1 MYYYITEP
9 TRTREQQ
16 QAEERVRE
24 LLIRAGIAGE
34 FVCTSPTRDVEALA
48 EMGVAKKYTTL
59 VAIGSEPHIN
69 TLGTLLAGTPYVFGA
84 IPTTRPDALAHVN
97 GIRTFE
103 EGVEALKFRRV
114 HGVPVCRIEP
124 NKFFFSE
131 LNLHVPQ
138 PIKIRLRIDDAYI
151 EALCQDIVFA
161 GSGTIGL
168 RQQVRDQRGGSVF
181 QRLFQLATQT
191 HTEYSQFRG
200 DAIAIETDPPQTFYL
215 GHEAFVRTPLAASI
229 IPNSLKIITRR
240 DTLSPLSDE
249 QIESHGSAPGR

>member
-16 QAEERVRE
+16 QAEEKVRE

-34 FVCTSPTRDVEALA
+34 FVCTSPTRDIEALA

-59 VAIGSEPHIN
+59 VGIGSEPHLN
-69 TLGTLLAGTPYVFGA
+69 MLGTLLAGTPYVFGA
-84 IPTTRPDALAHVN
+84 IPITREDALASVS

-114 HGVPVCRIEP
+114 HAIPVCRIEP
-124 NKFFFSE
+124 NKFFFAE
-131 LNLHVPQ
+131 LHLASQQ
-138 PIKIRLRIDDAYI
+138 PVRARLRIDDAFI
-151 EALCQDIVFA
+151 EAPTQAITFT
-161 GSGTIGL
+161 GSGTISL
-168 RQQVRDQRGGSVF
+168 KQQVTESAGGSVL
-181 QRLFQLATQT
+181 QRLFLQQSTR
-191 HTEYSQFRG
+191 TEYSHFHG
-200 DAIAIETDPPQTFYL
+200 TAIAIETDPPSTFQL

-229 IPNSLKIITRR
+229 IPSSLKIITRR
-240 DTLSPLSDE
+240 DTLSPLSEE